1 VNAKV
6 IPVLPVDSLTVR
18 PWPDPV
24 IDQLGHDPRSQYV
37 ETYWLGI
44 LGPSTTWL
52 LRRIVAGFDDRGC
65 EDGYELDLAETA
77 RCLGLGERR
86 SRHSPFARALS
97 RLVQFDVA
105 QLQGDRVL
113 AVRRKVPPLNRRQVL
128 RLPISLQVAHEQLQ
142 DADLHVDEVEHL
154 RQRAER
160 LALSLLDLGEDVG
173 ATERQLLRWNF
184 HPTLAREAVAWA
196 AEHRAARRH
205 GVA

>member
-1 VNAKV
+1 MNAKV
-6 IPVLPVDSLTVR
+6 IPVLPVDTLTVR

-37 ETYWLGI
+37 ETFWLGI

-52 LRRIVAGFDDRGC
+52 LRRIVAGFDDEGC
-65 EDGYELDLAETA
+65 EAGYELDLPETA

-128 RLPISLQVAHEQLQ
+128 RLPASLQVAHEQLQ

-154 RQRAER
+154 RHRAER
-160 LALSLLDLGEDVG
+160 LALSLLDLGEDIG
-173 ATERQLLRWNF
+173 ATERQLLRWKF
-184 HPTLAREAVAWA
+184 HPTLVREAVAWA
-196 AEHRAARRH
+196 VEHRAARRH